1 MVHSTSPWEVVNG
14 MWSARERGHG
24 CVSPYLRRAGVP
36 RSTAY
41 RWDQELHWLVEFGAP
56 ELRRLRADC
65 ARLRAEVA
73 RCGEDRTAEATAVR
87 ARQRA
92 LILEAAVL
100 GTSDTEVVRL
110 VSRATGRSLSHET
123 VNAVIAA
130 ASQRAPAVFARHF
143 AGVGCVGAADEI
155 FLGRKPL
162 LLMVEPGSLLVSGLR
177 LAEGRTAAE
186 WEPVFATMGDMERCA
201 CDGGSGVN
209 RAAKEAG
216 LDVQGD
222 LFHGLRDAQA
232 WLSRFT
238 GTCEKRLAAED
249 NARGA
254 LKAAGGL
261 PEGQPADGLMRRYQ
275 RAVAEADCAVAE
287 WDRLSDLFA
296 QARRAFDLATPEGRL
311 NTPRAAQAAFAA
323 ALAAM
328 ERTAEGRALAAKLKP
343 VKAPRFFAHL
353 GALEGH
359 LSVLRLE
366 QVGPDREARLGRLVA
381 QTVAWRRRDKDPASV
396 LRAASTGSLADEAEL
411 AVIEA
416 VDRAVRSSSAV
427 ECVNSRIRLVQVAR
441 KRLGEDFLY
450 LLAIYHNL
458 HQFGRG
464 SVRERKTPAELAG
477 IELPTSDWI
486 ELLALPA
493 DELPAAKGSEAALPA
508 PPTAAASAK
517 TAA

>member
-1 MVHSTSPWEVVNG
+1 

-24 CVSPYLRRAGVP
+24 CVSPYLRQVGVP
-36 RSTAY
+36 RPTAY
-41 RWDQELHWLVEFGAP
+41 RWRRELHWLVEFGAA
-56 ELRRLRADC
+56 ELRRLRAEC

-73 RCGEDRTAEATAVR
+73 RRGEERTAEAPASR
-87 ARQRA
+87 ARERA

-100 GTSDTEVVRL
+100 GTSDTEIARL
-110 VSRATGRSLSHET
+110 VWRATGRSVSHET
-123 VNAVIAA
+123 VNAVIAEMGE
-130 ASQRAPAVFARHF
+130 RAPKVYARYF

-155 FLGRKPL
+155 FLGRRPL
-162 LLMVEPGSLLVSGLR
+162 LLVVEPRSLLVSGLR
-177 LAEGRTAAE
+177 LSEGRTAAD
-186 WEPVFATMGDMERCA
+186 WKPVFAAMEDLERCP
-201 CDGGSGVN
+201 CDGARGLN
-209 RAAKEAG
+209 CAAQEAG

-222 LFHGLRDAQA
+222 LLHGERDAGA

-238 GTCEKRLAAED
+238 GTCEKRLAAEKD
-249 NARGA
+249 ARAA
-254 LKAAGGL
+254 LEAAGGL
-261 PEGQPADGLMRRYQ
+261 PEGPQADGLRRRTQ
-275 RAVAEADCAVAE
+275 RAVAEADRAVAE

-296 QARRAFDLATPEGRL
+296 QARRAFDLVTPEGRP
-311 NTPRAAQAAFAA
+311 NTPRAAQAAFRA

-328 ERTAEGRALAAKLKP
+328 ERTAEGLALAAKLKP
-343 VKAPRFFAHL
+343 LKEPRFFAHL
-353 GALEGH
+353 GALAER
-359 LSVLRLE
+359 LSALRLE

-381 QTVAWRRRDKDPASV
+381 QTVAWRRRDKDPVSL

-450 LLAIYHNL
+450 LLAIYHNM
-458 HQFGRG
+458 HKFGRG
-464 SVRERKTPAELAG
+464 SVRAGKTPAELAG

-486 ELLALPA
+486 ELLDLAV
-493 DELPAAKGSEAALPA
+493 DEVPAAKGSEAAPPA
-508 PPTAAASAK
+508 PSTAAASAE

>member
-1 MVHSTSPWEVVNG
+1 MVHCTSPWEVVNG

-56 ELRRLRADC
+56 ELRRLRAEC
-65 ARLRAEVA
+65 ARLTAEVA
-73 RCGEDRTAEATAVR
+73 RRGEEGTAEAAASR

-100 GTSDTEVVRL
+100 GTSDGEIVRL
-110 VSRATGRSLSHET
+110 VSRAMGRSVSHGT
-123 VNAVIAA
+123 VNAVIAE
-130 ASQRAPAVFARHF
+130 ASRRAPEVFARHF

-177 LAEGRTAAE
+177 LTEGRTAAE
-186 WEPVFATMGDMERCA
+186 WEPVFATMEDLERCA
-201 CDGGSGVN
+201 CDGGRAVN
-209 RAAKEAG
+209 CAAQEAG

-232 WLSRFT
+232 WLSRFER
-238 GTCEKRLAAED
+238 TCEKRLIAED
-249 NARGA
+249 NARAA
-254 LKAAGGL
+254 LKAAEGL
-261 PEGQPADGLMRRYQ
+261 PEGDQVERATRRYA
-275 RAVAEADCAVAE
+275 RAVAEADAAVAE
-287 WDRLSDLFA
+287 WARLSDLLA

-311 NTPRAAQAAFAA
+311 NTPGAAQAAFRA
-323 ALAAM
+323 ALTAM
-328 ERTAEGRALAAKLKP
+328 ERTGEGLALAAKLKP

-353 GALEGH
+353 GALESH
-359 LSVLRLE
+359 LSGLSLE

-381 QTVAWRRRDKDPASV
+381 QTVAWRRRDKDPVSV
-396 LRAASTGSLADEAEL
+396 LRAASAGSLADEVEL

-458 HQFGRG
+458 HTFGRG
-464 SVRERKTPAELAG
+464 SVREGKSPAELAG

-486 ELLALPA
+486 DLLGLPA
-493 DELPAAKGSEAALPA
+493 DEVPAAQGSEAAPPA
-508 PPTAAASAK
+508 PSAAAANVQN
-517 TAA
+517 AA